1 MIARL
6 VVFTLVLLL
15 GATHRGSANDAL
27 VRVNHGSGWD
37 ALPVIVGV
45 ERGFFA
51 QEGLTVSAM
60 PVNSAVAAVDS
71 LIAGTS
77 DFALV
82 PQRTLLLM
90 AATKLDFA
98 VISMNGWGT
107 EMELVV
113 RADDRRTKSVADLKG
128 KTIAVGSGSEAL
140 PVLVRLLNQAKLT
153 VKDVE
158 LANTNPSQLVNAL
171 DQEGVDAVFDTRH
184 FTLALVAKGTG
195 RVVLDADSVGSAV
208 GRIGAAPL
216 VVNKTVLTEEKET
229 VQKFVNG
236 WVKALTYIGQDPEDC
251 ARLLQ
256 IFLHRQGIE
265 VQGDQARRWISM
277 TRYDRSTWSE
287 NDILDAE
294 YNAWG
299 LVAGGVFK
307 EQPKLK
313 GYIDNSFAEAA
324 AKRLGQ

>member
-1 MIARL
+1 MLRWTKSFRSSEFAWRSNPN
-6 VVFTLVLLL
+6 
-15 GATHRGSANDAL
+15 RGHDSTTTDGDGRYSL
-27 VRVNHGSGWD
+27 R
-37 ALPVIVGV
+37 GV
-45 ERGFFA
+45 
-51 QEGLTVSAM
+51 TPDV
-60 PVNSAVAAVDS
+60 
-71 LIAGTS
+71 
-77 DFALV
+77 
-82 PQRTLLLM
+82 
-90 AATKLDFA
+90 
-98 VISMNGWGT
+98 
-107 EMELVV
+107 ELVV
-113 RADDRRTKSVADLKG
+113 RADDRQTKSLTDLRG
-128 KTIAVGSGSEAL
+128 RTIAVGSGSEAF

-153 VKDVE
+153 VKDVKVVD
-158 LANTNPSQLVNAL
+158 TNPSQLVNAL
-171 DQEGVDAVFDTRH
+171 DQEGIDAVFDTRQ
-184 FTLALVAKGTG
+184 FTLALVAKGAA
-195 RVVLDADSVGSAV
+195 RVVLDANSVNSAV

-216 VVNKTVLTEEKET
+216 VVNKTVLKEEGET

-265 VQGDQARRWISM
+265 VPADQARRWISM
-277 TRYDRSTWSE
+277 TRYNRSTWSE

-294 YNAWG
+294 YNGWG